1 MSFFFFGKGERFP
14 GKDLNSHLDLFFV
27 RELSEFSRKSLCISE
42 IVYFALLFLLENS
55 PNILPKKNYVMDVSM
70 DDNLVAK
77 AGFLD
82 SPFGQELKCHAAVYW
97 QTWPSHSS
105 IFRSA
110 AFAWLAFANF
120 ESDQWDF
127 LLIESPK

>member
-1 MSFFFFGKGERFP
+1 MYFG
-14 GKDLNSHLDLFFV
+14 NCLFCT
-27 RELSEFSRKSLCISE
+27 SLPIGNPC
-42 IVYFALLFLLENS
+42 
-55 PNILPKKNYVMDVSM
+55 PNILPKKNYVMGVSM

-82 SPFGQELKCHAAVYW
+82 SPFGQELKCRAAVYW
-97 QTWPSHSS
+97 QTWPSHAS
-105 IFRSA
+105 IFRFA

-127 LLIESPK
+127 LLIKTTENMLMN